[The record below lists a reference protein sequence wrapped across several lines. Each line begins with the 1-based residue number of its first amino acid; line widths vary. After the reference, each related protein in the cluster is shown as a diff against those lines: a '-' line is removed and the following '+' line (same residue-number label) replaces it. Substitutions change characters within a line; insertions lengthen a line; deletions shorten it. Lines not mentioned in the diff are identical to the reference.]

1 MGSSRNGSAG
11 AKAAPLGNAADRYA
25 QIGMNLPT
33 GSQQQNTGGLGSAGT
48 VGENAVGGGLFAGS
62 GIGDTFVGQPRNNMQ
77 SGANGIYQTLSALQ
91 QPGFSPQMAQPTQ
104 AMPMMPQAQAVRYND
119 TPEFRQMLA
128 ASNVGWN
135 RRGGRY

>member
-48 VGENAVGGGLFAGS
+48 VGENAVGGGPFAGS

-104 AMPMMPQAQAVRYND
+104 AMPMMQPQQQGNQPNIDFLRMINRNNII
-119 TPEFRQMLA
+119 P
-128 ASNVGWN
+128 WN
-135 RRGGRY
+135 RRGGY

>member
-48 VGENAVGGGLFAGS
+48 VGENAVGGGPFAGS

-77 SGANGIYQTLSALQ
+77 SGASGIYQTLSALQ

-104 AMPMMPQAQAVRYND
+104 AMPMMQPQQQVNQPDIDFLRMIN
-119 TPEFRQMLA
+119 
-128 ASNVGWN
+128 SNNIIPWN
-135 RRGGRY
+135 RRGGY